1 MDAKVLGF
9 EIGASK
15 LIALAGNTLG
25 TVFSKITTKTKNSE
39 ATHDVLFNQLDTLY
53 SRLSKKYKAKYIGI
67 TFPGAVSK
75 KGIVVYTPNMP
86 GWKKYNLLKE
96 AEKRFGLKVFVEN
109 DANAQALAEKLYGYA
124 DILPR
129 INSWVPHG
137 FKVRFN
143 HCRTIRVHSNGLP
156 QGVPEHPLL
165 LSHCLAT
172 VGFGDT
178 FSSCLLCC

>member
-53 SRLSKKYKAKYIGI
+53 SRLSKRYKAKYIGI

-75 KGIVVYTPNMP
+75 KGIVVYAPNMP

-96 AEKRFGLKVFVEN
+96 AEKRFGLKAFVEN
-109 DANAQALAEKLYGYA
+109 DANAQALAEKLYGYGKFYSNFIYLTIGTGIGGA
-124 DILPR
+124 IIIDNKLYSGHRGMGRRAGAHGNTEKWPWVWLREKWLP
-129 INSWVPHG
+129 
-137 FKVRFN
+137 
-143 HCRTIRVHSNGLP
+143 
-156 QGVPEHPLL
+156 
-165 LSHCLAT
+165 
-172 VGFGDT
+172 
-178 FSSCLLCC
+178 